1 MRPAA
6 AAAGKPQQEKTMKT
20 LATALVFAAA
30 LLSMNASGQE
40 MTQLSCKDFIPTQE
54 ARERF
59 PDLAGACEGVVERD
73 GELYG
78 IFRAEVRRVHG
89 NNVTLH
95 LPATDHT
102 FTVKPDPA
110 MRVKI
115 GNRMIRPRDL
125 MPQDEINIYLSAGEF
140 SKPDVEEIAF
150 ITESDFMLD
159 VPIDDV
165 STVSI
170 PGRVIT
176 STERREAI
184 VESVN
189 KETREIRV
197 IDADG
202 KMHKFVAGD
211 MVANFDQ
218 IEPRDRIV
226 TEYLESVAVFVAP
239 AGTPAL
245 GDLGLVEVAPI
256 GEKPGVAIADT
267 FMVAATIDSIDPEER
282 IVALRGDDGFQTA
295 IRVADDVDMDT
306 FKVGDEVRMRVTE
319 AIAISVVEAP

>member
-1 MRPAA
+1 MRTPAC
-6 AAAGKPQQEKTMKT
+6 TLI
-20 LATALVFAAA
+20 LATAF
-30 LLSMNASGQE
+30 LSLDASGQG

-78 IFRAEVRRVHG
+78 LFRAEVRRVRG

-95 LPATDHT
+95 LPATGHT
-102 FTVKPDPA
+102 FTVRPDPA
-110 MRVKI
+110 TWIKAGDKKV
-115 GNRMIRPRDL
+115 RPRDL
-125 MPQDEINIYLSAGEF
+125 VPTQEIRIYLSASEF
-140 SKPDVEEIAF
+140 SKPDVQEIAF
-150 ITESDFMLD
+150 VTESDFIVD
-159 VPIDDV
+159 VPVDDV

-170 PGRVIT
+170 PGRVVT
-176 STERREAI
+176 STARREAI
-184 VESVN
+184 VESIN

-197 IDADG
+197 VDASG
-202 KMHKFVAGD
+202 KIHKFVVGD

-245 GDLGLVEVAPI
+245 GDLGLVEVAPP
-256 GEKPGVAIADT
+256 GEKPGVAMADT
-267 FMVAATIDSIDPEER
+267 YMVAAKIDAVDAASR
-282 IVALRGDDGFQTA
+282 VVTLRGEDGFQTA
-295 IRVADDVDMDT
+295 FRVADDIDLEKVQ
-306 FKVGDEVRMRVTE
+306 VGDEVRMRVTE
-319 AIAISVVEAP
+319 AVAISVVKAP

>member
-1 MRPAA
+1 MKIPVSVAILAA
-6 AAAGKPQQEKTMKT
+6 A
-20 LATALVFAAA
+20 F
-30 LLSMNASGQE
+30 LSANASGQE

-78 IFRAEVRRVHG
+78 LFRAEVRRVRG
-89 NNVTLH
+89 NNITLH

-102 FTVKPDPA
+102 FTVRPDPA
-110 MRVKI
+110 TWVMAGDKKV
-115 GNRMIRPRDL
+115 RPREL
-125 MPQDEINIYLSAGEF
+125 MPTQKIRIYLSASEF
-140 SKPDVEEIAF
+140 SKPDVQEIAF
-150 ITESDFMLD
+150 VTESDFLVD

-165 STVSI
+165 SSVSI

-176 STERREAI
+176 STARREAI

-189 KETREIRV
+189 KETREIKV
-197 IDADG
+197 VDADG
-202 KMHKFVAGD
+202 KIHTFVAGD

-239 AGTPAL
+239 AGTPAM
-245 GDLGLVEVAPI
+245 GDMGLVEVAPL
-256 GEKPGVAIADT
+256 GEKPGVAMADT
-267 FMVAATIDSIDPEER
+267 YMVAAKVDAIDADSR
-282 IVALRGDDGFQTA
+282 VVTLRGEDGFQTM
-295 IRVADDVDMDT
+295 IGVADDVDLANVE
-306 FKVGDEVRMRVTE
+306 VGDEVRMRVTE
-319 AIAISVVEAP
+319 AVAIKVVEAP

>member
-1 MRPAA
+1 MKVPVSIAILAA
-6 AAAGKPQQEKTMKT
+6 T
-20 LATALVFAAA
+20 F
-30 LLSMNASGQE
+30 LSANASGQE
-40 MTQLSCKDFIPTQE
+40 MTQLSCKDFIPTEE

-78 IFRAEVRRVHG
+78 LFRAEVRRVRG
-89 NNVTLH
+89 SNITLH

-102 FTVKPDPA
+102 FTVRPDPA
-110 MRVKI
+110 MWVMAGDKKV
-115 GNRMIRPRDL
+115 RPREL
-125 MPQDEINIYLSAGEF
+125 MPTQDIRVYLSASEF

-150 ITESDFMLD
+150 ITESDFLVD
-159 VPIDDV
+159 VPVDEV
-165 STVSI
+165 SSVSI

-176 STERREAI
+176 STARREAI

-197 IDADG
+197 LDADG
-202 KMHKFVAGD
+202 KMHTFVAGD

-245 GDLGLVEVAPI
+245 GDTGLVEVARP

-267 FMVAATIDSIDPEER
+267 FMVAAEIDSIDSDTR
-282 IVALRGDDGFQTA
+282 VVTLRGEDGFQTA
-295 IRVADDVDMDT
+295 LKVADDVDLAN

-319 AIAISVVEAP
+319 AVAISVVEAP

>member
-1 MRPAA
+1 
-6 AAAGKPQQEKTMKT
+6 MKT
-20 LATALVFAAA
+20 PVSAAIFAAA
-30 LLSMNASGQE
+30 LLSVSASAQE

-78 IFRAEVRRVHG
+78 LFRAEVRRVRG
-89 NNVTLH
+89 NNITLH

-102 FTVKPDPA
+102 FTVRPDPA
-110 MRVKI
+110 TWVMAGDKKV
-115 GNRMIRPRDL
+115 RPREL
-125 MPQDEINIYLSAGEF
+125 MPTQEIRIYLSASEF
-140 SKPDVEEIAF
+140 SKPDVQEIAF
-150 ITESDFMLD
+150 ITESDFLVD
-159 VPIDDV
+159 VPIDEV
-165 STVSI
+165 SSVSI

-176 STERREAI
+176 STARREAI

-197 IDADG
+197 VDANG
-202 KMHKFVAGD
+202 KIHTFVAGD

-239 AGTPAL
+239 AGTPAM
-245 GDLGLVEVAPI
+245 GDMGLVEVAPL
-256 GEKPGVAIADT
+256 GEKPGVAMADT
-267 FMVAATIDSIDPEER
+267 YMVSAKVDAIDTASR
-282 IVALRGDDGFQTA
+282 VVTLRGDDGFQTA
-295 IRVADDVDMDT
+295 MRVADDVDVDSLE
-306 FKVGDEVRMRVTE
+306 VGDEVRMRVTE
-319 AIAISVVEAP
+319 AVAIKVVEAP